1 MCSARRTGRKLF
13 DDDDYDFSLMPTEDG
28 KRCEVFRSLSPFMQ
42 YTLGTAKAKD
52 NTIATEIKASFTRT
66 ADGYVYLAEFPG
78 PYIRPIELEPGWNMG
93 FCVYVADR
101 DKGPNVERSVSL
113 STEPRAGGWN
123 RPQTWPIAVLS
134 E

>member
-1 MCSARRTGRKLF
+1 MKHGKKYNDSVKTIEKSKL
-13 DDDDYDFSLMPTEDG
+13 YDPTEG
-28 KRCEVFRSLSPFMQ
+28 IEVV
-42 YTLGTAKAKD
+42 LGTAKAKD

-101 DKGPNVERSVSL
+101 DNGPKIERSVSL